1 VHVTRALLRMP
12 TIWLLDEPTASMD
25 QGLEVKV
32 IQMLQDEL
40 NARPSSTL
48 VLVTHKPQMLVLVD
62 RVIVFAQQRIVMDG
76 PRDQVLQ
83 KLMEK
88 PAAPEPAAQ
97 SRAPSPA
104 PVFGGLSVGQRR
116 VA

>member
-1 VHVTRALLRMP
+1 
-12 TIWLLDEPTASMD
+12 
-25 QGLEVKV
+25 
-32 IQMLQDEL
+32 
-40 NARPSSTL
+40 
-48 VLVTHKPQMLVLVD
+48 MLVLVD